1 VRQPLNNSKR
11 LLRQQKRSS
20 MANITEES
28 KGLAELLAEAEN
40 KDKTKPVIA
49 PFNMS
54 CDIDDEGCLTCGS

>member
-1 VRQPLNNSKR
+1 
-11 LLRQQKRSS
+11 

-28 KGLAELLAEAEN
+28 NGLEALLKQAEEQ
-40 KDKTKPVIA
+40 DKTKPVIA